1 MERSLRR
8 AKIGVQGGLRTRA
21 ARDWSGGR
29 PAGPYFKRYLL
40 ACGAVVVALS
50 GGQKLGLLAVAAVFI
65 GFALASSFLFPRT
78 NPDFPGRRLPLFV
91 GVTVLLFVAML
102 TAMAV
107 LAVEDEEE
115 TGHAAEPAA
124 SESAEPSPPPAQP
137 PAAEGDAEAGKA
149 VFASA
154 GCGGCHTL
162 TDAGSSGA
170 VGPNLDEATPDH
182 ELVVERVTNG
192 KGAMPSFKDSLSEE
206 QIQDV
211 AAYVVQATSS

>member
-1 MERSLRR
+1 M
-8 AKIGVQGGLRTRA
+8 I
-21 ARDWSGGR
+21 
-29 PAGPYFKRYLL
+29 
-40 ACGAVVVALS
+40 VALS
-50 GGQKLGLLAVAAVFI
+50 VGQKLGLLAVAAVFI

-78 NPDFPGRRLPLFV
+78 DPDFPGRRLPLFI

-115 TGHAAEPAA
+115 GGAHAAEPAA
-124 SESAEPSPPPAQP
+124 SQSAEPAPPAAQP
-137 PAAEGDAEAGKA
+137 PAAEGDAEAGRA

-162 TDAGSSGA
+162 ADAGSSGA
-170 VGPNLDEATPDH
+170 VGPNLDEAKPDH

-192 KGAMPSFKDSLSEE
+192 KGPMPSFKDKLSEE

-211 AAYVVQATSS
+211 AAYVVQATGS